1 MMALIRWLPWVAL
14 AIPIAVAT
22 AWIGPPL
29 DDPHGQWI
37 LQELRLPRALAG
49 AMVGAVLSAAGA
61 VVQILLR
68 NPLATPSTI
77 GTTAGATLGVLAVLV
92 LGSGSTW
99 MGLPILPAAAFA
111 GALLV
116 TLIIASVA
124 ARDRAR
130 TEDVLLAGIALT
142 LATGA
147 IASGLRLGVDQ
158 VTSLSALRWS
168 LGSLTIIGPDRIS
181 MLAPFVVISLA
192 GMLWLIRP
200 LEVLIS
206 GIERARTR
214 GVEVT
219 RVRTLGLGLAS
230 LGVAACV
237 ATCGPIAFV
246 GLICPHL
253 VRRVVGSAPRTLL
266 PASILLGAVF
276 LPLCDS
282 IGRVIW
288 EQREIPVGVITAA
301 LGAPVLFM
309 IVVRRGRT
317 HSKR

>member
-1 MMALIRWLPWVAL
+1 
-14 AIPIAVAT
+14 
-22 AWIGPPL
+22 
-29 DDPHGQWI
+29 
-37 LQELRLPRALAG
+37 
-49 AMVGAVLSAAGA
+49 
-61 VVQILLR
+61 
-68 NPLATPSTI
+68 
-77 GTTAGATLGVLAVLV
+77 
-92 LGSGSTW
+92 

-147 IASGLRLGVDQ
+147 IASGLRLSIDQ

-253 VRRVVGSAPRTLL
+253 VKRIVGSAPRTLL

-301 LGAPVLFM
+301 LGAPVLFV
-309 IVVRRGRT
+309 IVVRRGRA
-317 HSKR
+317 HSRR